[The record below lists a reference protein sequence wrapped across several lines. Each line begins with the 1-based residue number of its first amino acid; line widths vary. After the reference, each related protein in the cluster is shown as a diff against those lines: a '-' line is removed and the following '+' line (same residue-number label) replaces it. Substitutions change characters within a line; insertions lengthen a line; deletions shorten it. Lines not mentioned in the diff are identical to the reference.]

1 MPRRLSGLALA
12 ALAAALALPAAGS
25 ARAQQEPPPDPAEAR
40 PPLGALR
47 QDVSRAIPA
56 DGRPELVIYVDGR
69 ALVRE
74 DLRLELSAGTDT
86 ALWSRAPGSLDPA
99 SLSLRFPDGG
109 AEVLET
115 VHRPAAAGPDAALAG
130 LVGREV
136 AVRVGDGGRLVRGRL
151 VSARDGVL
159 TLRTGAGAAGA
170 TPEEG
175 DAGVVLV
182 PTGRIS
188 SYRLP
193 GLPPGFRTDP
203 AVAWTVRAERAGE
216 RRAEVAYLAGGIGWD
231 AEYVAR
237 LSPGEDRM
245 SLEGRAVVR
254 NGTDRAWEGARVKL
268 VAGQVGREEDGGRP
282 RAMAARALAEDAAAT
297 AEQRAVGDF
306 HVYELPRPLTLEAG
320 TTVRSRLLRAG
331 RVPLEKIYRVEG
343 GAGRWPPPR
352 PQTSPGYGP
361 DREEEHA
368 AVVLALANREDAGL
382 GRPLPA
388 GRVRVY
394 RRDEDGGLL
403 LAGADRIADTP
414 AGDSVHLEI
423 ARAFDVVRERTV
435 TDFRQP
441 SRYAMEEDVR
451 LELRNAKE
459 EAVTVQAVE
468 RLARWT
474 EWKVVEPRVDG
485 EPAEPERLDA
495 GRVLWRVSVP
505 AGGSSVVTYTARY
518 RWSPQDER

>member
-12 ALAAALALPAAGS
+12 ALAAALALPAAGP
-25 ARAQQEPPPDPAEAR
+25 ARAQQETPPAADEA
-40 PPLGALR
+40 PPWSGALR
-47 QDVSRAIPA
+47 QGVSRAVPA
-56 DGRPELVIYVDGR
+56 GGRPELVIYVDGR

-74 DLRLELSAGTDT
+74 DLRLELRAGTDT

-99 SLSLRFPDGG
+99 SLSLRFPDGR

-130 LVGREV
+130 LVGREI
-136 AVRVGDGGRLVRGRL
+136 AVRVVDGGELLRGRL
-151 VSARDGVL
+151 VSARDGAL
-159 TLRTGAGAAGA
+159 ALRTGGEA
-170 TPEEG
+170 PEDG
-175 DAGVVLV
+175 DGGVVVV
-182 PTGRIS
+182 PTGRIA

-203 AVAWTVRAERAGE
+203 AVVWTVRAEWAGE
-216 RRAEVAYLAGGIGWD
+216 RRGEVAYLAGGIGWD

-268 VAGQVGREEDGGRP
+268 VAGQVGREDGGRD

-306 HVYELPRPLTLEAG
+306 HVYELPRPLTLEDG
-320 TTVRSRLLRAG
+320 TTVRSRLLRAPE
-331 RVPLEKIYRVEG
+331 VPVEKIYRVEG

-388 GRVRVY
+388 GRVRIY

-459 EAVTVQAVE
+459 EPVTVQAVE

-474 EWKVVEPRVDG
+474 EWEVVDPRVDG

-495 GRVLWRVSVP
+495 GRVLWRVRVP
-505 AGGSSVVTYTARY
+505 GGGSAAVTYTARY